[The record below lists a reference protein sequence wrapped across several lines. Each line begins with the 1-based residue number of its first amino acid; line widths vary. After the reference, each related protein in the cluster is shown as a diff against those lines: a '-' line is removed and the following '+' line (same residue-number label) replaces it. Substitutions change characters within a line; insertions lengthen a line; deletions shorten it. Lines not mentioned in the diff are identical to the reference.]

1 MSIKR
6 KVPLPRQTKPIAR
19 SAIKPRTT
27 RPPRVNRKRQ
37 ASEFA
42 RTVHSRARQRFV
54 SSLPCVVAA
63 CAEGPCH
70 GHHIENGG
78 MSRKADYTRIVSL
91 CPSHHRFLHHHGPVT
106 FAASFPLRN
115 GWTLVD
121 WATETERLWG
131 GQE

>member
-1 MSIKR
+1 MKR
-6 KVPLPRQTKPIAR
+6 KVPLPRPTKPIAR
-19 SAIKPRTT
+19 SAIKPRTK

-37 ASEFA
+37 SSEFA

-54 SSLPCVVAA
+54 SSLPCVVDS

-78 MSRKADYTRIVSL
+78 LSRKADYTRIVSL
-91 CPSHHRFLHHHGPVT
+91 CPSHHHFLHQHGPVT

-121 WATETERLWG
+121 WARETERLWG